1 MSHYTNHVRLVPAG
15 LTLAAINSGGTQIA
29 TEVDGTAVSVQRS
42 DGLRYRKVAAT
53 VLFDQAAGTS
63 HKFGFIGN
71 FQYIKATSGTGST
84 YADFGATM
92 NNRDNAVSGT
102 ASGVA
107 TYIYP
112 VMTYAEIP
120 PGALYIRLQYTPKAF
135 IASSEALSTATGG
148 LADISPILMLTDP
161 NRYPAD
167 TV

>member
-1 MSHYTNHVRLVPAG
+1 MSHDTNHVRLVPAG

-29 TEVDGTAVSVQRS
+29 TEVNGTAVSVQRS

-53 VLFDQAAGTS
+53 VLFDQSAGTS
-63 HKFGFIGN
+63 HKFGFYGN

-84 YADFGATM
+84 YTDFGATM
-92 NNRDNAVSGT
+92 NNLDNAVSGV

-112 VMTYAEIP
+112 ALSFNVIP
-120 PGALYIRLQYTPKAF
+120 PGSLYVRLQYTPKAF
-135 IASSEALSTATGG
+135 IATSEALSSATGG
-148 LADISPILMLTDP
+148 AADISPLLIFTDP

-167 TV
+167 VV

>member
-1 MSHYTNHVRLVPAG
+1 MSHETNHVRLVPAG

-29 TEVDGTAVSVQRS
+29 TEVNGTAVSVQRS

-53 VLFDQAAGTS
+53 VLFDQAGGTS

-84 YADFGATM
+84 YTDFGATM
-92 NNRDNAVSGT
+92 NQVDNAVSGL

-112 VMTYAEIP
+112 AMTYAVIP
-120 PGALYIRLQYTPKAF
+120 PGSLYVRLQYTPRAF
-135 IASSEALSTATGG
+135 IATSEALSSATGG
-148 LADISPILMLTDP
+148 LVDISPILVFTDP
-161 NRYPAD
+161 NKYPAD
-167 TV
+167 VV